1 MTASPSR
8 PEPPVA
14 MIAIAALLALAV
26 VGAAFGA
33 LTRPGTPEPTAAATS
48 VAVTPTPSTTPAV
61 VVGGSAWAPATP
73 TPVVTPVPP
82 TPSPTP
88 PATPAPPAIEASLAI
103 CDDVRNGRCVDERR
117 RVGDR
122 GFVVVLAFS
131 DSAPGDIASF
141 RLEGPGGQVV
151 KGADITLG
159 GGQGRAWA
167 TFRGGLARGDWL
179 AVAAVNG
186 SDVARAE
193 FEAR

>member
-1 MTASPSR
+1 MTAAPSR
-8 PEPPVA
+8 AEPPVA

-26 VGAAFGA
+26 IGAAFGA
-33 LTRPGTPEPTAAATS
+33 LTGRGTPEPTAAAMT
-48 VAVTPTPSTTPAV
+48 AAPTPTPSTTPPV
-61 VVGGSAWAPATP
+61 VAGGSAWPAATP

-88 PATPAPPAIEASLAI
+88 LATPPPPAIEASLAI

-117 RVGDR
+117 RVGDG
-122 GFVVVLAFS
+122 GFVAVLTFS
-131 DSAPGDIASF
+131 DSAAGDIASF
-141 RLEGPGGQVV
+141 RLEGPGAQLVQ
-151 KGADITLG
+151 GASITLG

-167 TFRGGLARGDWL
+167 TFRGGLAPGDWV